1 MLRRA
6 VYLSTFLSALAI
18 GLMGSNVT
26 LAAFSD
32 SAENSGNTFSAA
44 ANWGCATP
52 GGQTVTP
59 SRDAFIQQGSPNENK
74 GGDANLFVESKTGSL
89 NQRTLVGFTLPTL
102 PSGCSVTSAT
112 LRLYNKGPT
121 AGRSIEALQ
130 VSATWT
136 EMGVTW
142 NNQPGT
148 TGTAATSTTVSAAG
162 WQTWTVTSQVQAMY
176 SANHGFLL
184 RDATESSTAA
194 PKQNYPAR
202 EDAPNDPELIVNWG

>member
-1 MLRRA
+1 MVRRA
-6 VYLSTFLSALAI
+6 LYVTTFLVALI
-18 GLMGSNVT
+18 VGLMGTNMT

-44 ANWGCATP
+44 ASWGCATP
-52 GGQTVTP
+52 GSQTVTAT
-59 SRDAFIQQGSPNENK
+59 RDSYIQQGSSNENK
-74 GGDANLFVESKTGSL
+74 GGDSNLFVESKSGSL
-89 NQRTLVGFTLPTL
+89 NMRTLVGFTLPTL

-121 AGRSIEALQ
+121 AGRTIQALQ

-142 NNQPGT
+142 NNQPAT
-148 TGTAATSTTVSAAG
+148 TGTAAVSTTVSAAG

-176 SANHGFLL
+176 GVNHGFLL
-184 RDATESSTAA
+184 RDATESSAA
-194 PKQNYPAR
+194 AAKQNYPAR